1 MDENETELIENEQI
15 QTNSESSKPDHHK
28 EERSKPYN
36 LRTLDLRDPKKKT
49 NDEPNHR
56 MEKQMKAKA
65 TKKQK
70 ESKNKVKTNGAQREL
85 AQRVRK
91 PTDILGIN

>member
-1 MDENETELIENEQI
+1 MLPATKPIIRPKLQLLTKKVQRSKLSEKHFPEDEQI

-36 LRTLDLRDPKKKT
+36 LRTLDLRDAKKKT
-49 NDEPNHR
+49 NNETSHR
-56 MEKQMKAKA
+56 IKKQIKTKA

-70 ESKNKVKTNGAQREL
+70 CQKT
-85 AQRVRK
+85 K
-91 PTDILGIN
+91 